1 MSSPTLNH
9 QDYYK
14 QLVLAQQFIEEHDN
28 FLVVSH
34 ISPDGDAASSTFAM
48 GWMLKQLNKSF
59 TMINEG
65 KIPDKFDYLW
75 GKDQVI
81 DYSATTV
88 NASYKYVI
96 SVDCADFERIGK
108 VKELFSGDVMLL
120 NIDHHPTNDYFG
132 AVNLIKDD
140 AAATAELLYDLCEN
154 LQIPWQED
162 LAVCIYTGLMT
173 DTGGFRYSNTTPKV
187 MQIAAKL
194 LQYGVNGHQL
204 AEDLLEKLTLSH
216 ILLLKIALSSLT
228 FSLNH
233 KVGWICVTNADI
245 EKTQA
250 SHEDLEGLV
259 NYPRNIEG
267 IEVGLL
273 FKEVDKT
280 TVKVSF
286 RSAGRVDVSLIAKEL
301 GGGGHM
307 RASGCTVEGSM
318 DQVIPQV
325 LSLIERV
332 L

>member
-1 MSSPTLNH
+1 MSNPTLNH
-9 QDYYK
+9 HDYDK
-14 QLVLAQQFIEEHDN
+14 QLALAQQFIEQHDN

-34 ISPDGDAASSTFAM
+34 VSPDGDAASSTFAM

-59 TMINEG
+59 MMINEG
-65 KIPDKFDYLW
+65 KMPEKFHYLW
-75 GKDQVI
+75 GNDQVI
-81 DYSATTV
+81 DYSSSEVAIP
-88 NASYKYVI
+88 YKYVI
-96 SVDCADFERIGK
+96 SLDCADFERIGK
-108 VKELFSGDVMLL
+108 VKELFSNDVVLL

-132 AVNLIKDD
+132 SVNLIKED
-140 AAATAELLYDLCEN
+140 AAATAELLYDLCEK

-162 LAVCIYTGLMT
+162 LAVCIYTGLIT

-187 MQIAAKL
+187 MEIAAKL
-194 LQYGVNGHQL
+194 LQFGVNGHQL
-204 AEDLLEKLTLSH
+204 AADLLEKLTLSH
-216 ILLLKIALSSLT
+216 ILLLKIALTSLT

-233 KVGWICVTNADI
+233 KVGWICVTNEDI
-245 EKTQA
+245 EKTHA

-267 IEVGLL
+267 VEVGLL

-280 TVKVSF
+280 TTKVSF

-307 RASGCTVEGSM
+307 RASGCTVEGTM
-318 DQVIPQV
+318 DRVIPQV

>member
-1 MSSPTLNH
+1 MSNVTLNH
-9 QDYYK
+9 LDYDK
-14 QLVLAQQFIEEHDN
+14 QLLLAQQFIEQHDN

-34 ISPDGDAASSTFAM
+34 VSPDGDAASSTSAM

-65 KIPDKFDYLW
+65 KMPDKFRYLW
-75 GKDQVI
+75 RNDQVI
-81 DYSATTV
+81 DYSSSTL
-88 NASYKYVI
+88 NASYKHVI
-96 SVDCADFERIGK
+96 TVDCADYERIGK
-108 VKELFSGDVMLL
+108 VQELFSNDVVLL

-140 AAATAELLYDLCEN
+140 AAATAELLYDLCEK
-154 LQIPWQED
+154 LQIPWHED
-162 LAVCIYTGLMT
+162 LAICIYTGLMT

-194 LQYGVNGHQL
+194 LQHGVNGHQL
-204 AEDLLEKLTLSH
+204 AEDLLEKLTMSH

-233 KVGWICVTNADI
+233 KVGWICVTNEDI

-267 IEVGLL
+267 VEVGLL
-273 FKEVDKT
+273 FKEVDKIT
-280 TVKVSF
+280 IKVSF

-307 RASGCTVEGSM
+307 RASGCTVVGPM
-318 DQVIPQV
+318 DQVILQV
-325 LSLIERV
+325 LALIERV